1 MSRHQHRR
9 CRVAFAILAM
19 VATGAPTGTA
29 RAQAPP
35 STLKPL
41 PVNTNVAVRL
51 TDGSLVYGRLERMD
65 ADSVVIAGVAG
76 RHAYAV
82 SAVRELRNAGAAHVR
97 SDGTTE
103 FWVANANTTR
113 LFFGPTGRTL
123 GAGEG
128 YFADHEVVFASASVG
143 ITDRVQFG
151 AGTFIIPNSNF
162 WFVMPKFGIVQRE
175 NVNVSVGALYGGI
188 EGETG
193 GIGYVV
199 GTFGSTDRSFTAG
212 IGQGLSG
219 AKVAGEPVFMLGG
232 EWRMSR
238 RTALVSENY
247 FGAGTDDGLVTY
259 GIRFL
264 GEKFTFDLALMNSA
278 RSPVFPGIPYVDFV
292 IKW

>member
-1 MSRHQHRR
+1 MSPHQHLC
-9 CRVAFAILAM
+9 CRLAFAILAM
-19 VATGAPTGTA
+19 VATGAPTESA
-29 RAQAPP
+29 HAQAKA

-41 PVNTNVAVRL
+41 PANTNVSVRL

-65 ADSVVIAGVAG
+65 ADSVVITGVAG

-82 SAVRELRNAGAAHVR
+82 SAVRELRNAGVAHVR
-97 SDGTTE
+97 PDGSTE
-103 FWVANANTTR
+103 FWFANANTTR

-128 YFADHEVVFASASVG
+128 YFADHDVFLASASVG

-151 AGTFIIPNSNF
+151 AGTFIIPNSDF
-162 WFVMPKFGIVQRE
+162 WFVMPKVGIVQRDD
-175 NVNVSVGALYGGI
+175 VNVSVGALYGGVRGI
-188 EGETG
+188 TG

-238 RTALVSENY
+238 RTALVTENY
-247 FGAGTDDGLVTY
+247 FGAGTGEGLLMY

-278 RSPVFPGIPYVDFV
+278 RNPVFPGIPYVDFV